1 METFVIQKRIFTF
14 FIIVSTFI
22 VEAVAGP
29 VQNSLTTYF
38 QPDGS
43 GFTVRTGGDE
53 WLRIRKTE
61 DGCAIVKDSDGWW
74 CYGIYDENGQIQ
86 STGIHVGDTAD
97 GSIRAAS
104 RNIPY
109 QTLRENAARYRNIM
123 VESSEKLAE
132 DTRRNVALTK
142 SGEADIIEKRGIVLL
157 VEFEDIKFQYSRE
170 DFERILNEQGYN
182 GTGCAKDYYE
192 AQFGEEWNFS
202 FDVSEKVTLPR
213 PIRYYGENKADGL
226 DIRPAVMVEEA
237 CKAADKEQDIDFSL
251 YDQDGDGNV
260 DNVFVFYAG
269 QNEAEHTD
277 QTELIWAHQYYIY
290 QGEGI
295 SLFLDGKRI
304 DRYACT
310 SEISGDASLAGIGS
324 FCHEFGHTL
333 GLVDFYDT
341 DYDKEGGWAAGLW
354 WKTSLMDG
362 GNYNNNSATPPY
374 LNCIEREL
382 LGLSEPV
389 EIEEGQTYILDPI
402 HKNGT
407 CYRLESG
414 TEGEYY
420 LFECRSNE
428 GWDRYIGGKGMLVY
442 HIDKK
447 ATDRIG
453 SITTSKWKANT
464 VNSDLSHQCAD
475 LIEADGRTDEIFS
488 NSELNGNIRGIFFPQ
503 DNVTAITTTGTPGL
517 SYWYGKVPDIAI
529 TGIKADGD
537 NIIFNATVHS
547 EISEVP
553 MVTDVSFTAFPDA
566 AIITFSKNNPSL
578 EGIPTMKWR
587 RSGSNDE
594 YADAETY
601 EYETGKYASRIT
613 DLESGN
619 VSYETQIRF
628 ENGGSL
634 GDSYRLS
641 FMTKR
646 KPPVKWPYIYIGGEI
661 RQESGIA
668 LHVVNAGGDV
678 RWEYNGKEISPDKG
692 FYFYPSEDG
701 ILKASVEN
709 SDGSNDVIMKEIF
722 LTR

>member
-1 METFVIQKRIFTF
+1 MRTIRIFIMAAMLLATGLLCHGKP
-14 FIIVSTFI
+14 
-22 VEAVAGP
+22 ARK
-29 VQNSLTTYF
+29 NLTTYS
-38 QPDGS
+38 QPDG
-43 GFTVRTGGDE
+43 TVFSAITRGDE
-53 WLRIRKTE
+53 WIKIRTLP
-61 DGCAIVKDSDGWW
+61 DGSVITKSADGWW
-74 CYGIYDENGQIQ
+74 CYGIYDAEGVLT
-86 STGIHVGDTAD
+86 SSGYRVGHPAPSDIL
-97 GSIRAAS
+97 SSS

-109 QTLRENAARYRNIM
+109 AAL
-123 VESSEKLAE
+123 SEKAASRRSLASRCAAIRREAIRRQMAKTRTGSGTELAKCLVILAE
-132 DTRRNVALTK
+132 FKDQRFKYKKA
-142 SGEADIIEKRGIVLL
+142 
-157 VEFEDIKFQYSRE
+157 
-170 DFERILNEQGYN
+170 DFEKLLNTQSGS
-182 GTGCAKDYYE
+182 AKEYYQT
-192 AQFGEEWNFS
+192 QFGSGWEFIFE
-202 FDVSEKVTLPR
+202 VSSPVTLSGNAK
-213 PIRYYGENKADGL
+213 YYGENYPTTEDE
-226 DIRPAVMVEEA
+226 DRRPAEMVAEA
-237 CKAADKEQDIDFSL
+237 CELADDEIDFSK
-251 YDQDGDGNV
+251 YDMDGDGEV
-260 DNVFVFYAG
+260 DNVYIFYAG
-269 QNEAEHTD
+269 YDEAEFYD
-277 QTELIWAHQYYIY
+277 KPDVIWAHQWYVRD
-290 QGEGI
+290 GAGI
-295 SLFLDGKRI
+295 DCRCDGKAVN
-304 DRYACT
+304 RYACS
-310 SEISGDASLAGIGS
+310 SELDYKDALSGIGT
-324 FCHEFGHTL
+324 FCHEYGHTF
-333 GLVDFYDT
+333 GLPDLYDT
-341 DYDKEGGWAAGLW
+341 DYDDDNSSGWFTAGTW
-354 WKTSLMDG
+354 SMTSLMDG
-362 GNYNNNSATPPY
+362 GCYNNDCKTPPY
-374 LNCIEREL
+374 FNYLEREL
-382 LGLSEPV
+382 LGLSAP
-389 EIEEGQTYILDPI
+389 EILQAGRTYTLDPI

-442 HIDKK
+442 HIDKN

-566 AIITFSKNNPSL
+566 VIITFSKNNPSL
-578 EGIPTMKWR
+578 EGIPTVKWR

-594 YADAETY
+594 YADTETY

-613 DLESGN
+613 GLESGN